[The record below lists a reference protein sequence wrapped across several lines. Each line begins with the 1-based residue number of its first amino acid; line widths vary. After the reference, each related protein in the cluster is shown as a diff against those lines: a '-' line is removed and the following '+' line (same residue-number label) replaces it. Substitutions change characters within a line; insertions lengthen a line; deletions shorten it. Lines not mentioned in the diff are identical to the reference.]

1 MTAVEEQVK
10 ELSAGFSGRLLQPGD
25 AAYDEARRVHN
36 GLIDRRP
43 ALIARCRNAA
53 DAARAVVFANEH
65 GLEIA
70 VAEATTWQ
78 GRRHGR
84 RTDDRLAEM
93 KGIEVTRGRV
103 RRERRAA

>member
-53 DAARAVVFANEH
+53 DAAARSCSRTSTGSRSPCV
-65 GLEIA
+65 G
-70 VAEATTWQ
+70 EATTWQ
-78 GRRHGR
+78 GAPSRKA
-84 RTDDRLAEM
+84 D
-93 KGIEVTRGRV
+93 
-103 RRERRAA
+103 